1 MIKIVNFKI
10 SLKLK
15 QKYLFEKLYFLKI
28 YHFYSLGVVCIFQ
41 TFLILSK
48 EYLYPL
54 LKITMKENLY
64 SIISYR
70 QPHRVCNYDFLLKWK
85 IQKLLIMYIGG
96 SSIILTKKF
105 FLHRIQTCKT
115 QMRSLI
121 SYPLNRTINLKQ
133 TNYFNMIKIA
143 HFNISLKLKQKYLFK
158 KLYLR
163 SCIFF

>member
-1 MIKIVNFKI
+1 MIKIVHFKI

-28 YHFYSLGVVCIFQ
+28 YHFYSLGVVCIFH

-48 EYLYPL
+48 EYLYLL

-85 IQKLLIMYIGG
+85 IQKLLIMYIDG
-96 SSIILTKKF
+96 SSIILTKKCF
-105 FLHRIQTCKT
+105 PPQDSNLQNSDEK
-115 QMRSLI
+115 SDI
-121 SYPLNRTINLKQ
+121 SFI
-133 TNYFNMIKIA
+133 
-143 HFNISLKLKQKYLFK
+143 
-158 KLYLR
+158 R
-163 SCIFF
+163 SCNQLTIH